1 MEYELNINGSVFV
14 VEVTG
19 FYAGRPAKTWG
30 EPENCYPEEYPEIEF
45 DVISAFVE
53 DADGNEIELTGEQ
66 AVKDADECYDDLYDA
81 VMAEHVETIRESK
94 YDY

>member
-1 MEYELNINGSVFV
+1 MKYELSVKGSFFV

-30 EPENCYPEEYPEIEF
+30 APENRYPEEYPEIEF
-45 DVISAFVE
+45 DVISAIIYDE
-53 DADGNEIELTGEQ
+53 DDNKIELTGREAQ
-66 AVKDADECYDDLYDA
+66 DAADECFDDLYDA
-81 VMAEHVETIRESK
+81 VMTEHQQAIRESA